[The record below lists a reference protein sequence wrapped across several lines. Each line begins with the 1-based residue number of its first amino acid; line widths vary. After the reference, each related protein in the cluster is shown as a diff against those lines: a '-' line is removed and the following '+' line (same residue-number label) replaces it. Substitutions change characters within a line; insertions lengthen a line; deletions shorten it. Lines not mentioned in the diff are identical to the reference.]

1 MSTIP
6 TFITT
11 KGGIDQTAQKLIDK
25 GVQEGLFCTK
35 VREPIPTYRNG
46 GCEKVIYQG
55 GQVEP
60 TGGPSNNCFIILGRD
75 RPSHLASGAGGMGQT
90 QCGMIDLVVGRAA
103 LISADQ
109 MKKELPPIG
118 KEEVVSPSFIT
129 DAARIYITQ
138 KSLNIDEYFGF
149 ANTITPPNAIE
160 NKSAIGIKSD
170 HTRIIGRETVRIY
183 CGGAQN
189 VEGLGKDGETNT
201 TGGRLSRPRIDLI
214 AGNEKN
220 LQPAVLGNNLINYLT
235 LVEEEVSSVKRDIGV
250 IMEQLI
256 AVNSSIA
263 LLTFGAPPYSSNIK
277 VNIEKWV
284 EQLFGNINSELR
296 RLNALNG
303 LGIID
308 GADSIVSKSVYVS

>member
-1 MSTIP
+1 MTIP
-6 TFITT
+6 SFTT
-11 KGGIDQTAQKLIDK
+11 SKVNDKAAQKLIDK

-35 VREPIPTYRNG
+35 MREPVPRFRYA

-55 GQVEP
+55 GQKEP
-60 TGGPSNNCFIILGRD
+60 TGCPSNNCFIVLGRD
-75 RPSHLASGAGGMGQT
+75 RPSHLASGTGGRGQT
-90 QCGMIDLVVGRAA
+90 QNGMIDLVVGRAA
-103 LISADQ
+103 LHSAHQ
-109 MKKELPPIG
+109 MKKEKPPIG
-118 KEEVVSPSFIT
+118 KEETVSPNFIT

-138 KSLNIDEYFGF
+138 KALNIDEYFGF
-149 ANTITPPNAIE
+149 ANTKIPSSAIE
-160 NKSAIGIKSD
+160 NKSAVGIKAD
-170 HTRIIGRETVRIY
+170 NTRIIGRETVRIY

-201 TGGRLSRPRIDLI
+201 TGARLSRPRIDLV

-220 LQPAVLGNNLINYLT
+220 LQPAVLGDNLINYLT
-235 LVEEEVSSVKRDIGV
+235 LVEEEISSIKRDMGV
-250 IMEQLI
+250 VMEQLI

-263 LLTFGAPPYSSNIK
+263 LLTFGAPPYSTNIK
-277 VNIEKWV
+277 QNIEKWV

-308 GADSIVSKSVYVS
+308 GAESIVSTSVYVS